1 MSTYTGNSSI
11 RSRNAKKK
19 HHALSSLPPS
29 SPLPLHM
36 LFCHSHA
43 HSMCTTAWFR
53 FLEEYQRGAI
63 AWGWVSRRDL
73 KEGKVKECPT
83 WWGTSFQAEKPKK
96 KNLFDCC
103 IHFCHEMLRRTCWQR
118 RCRNTARL
126 KARDFFNTFFLS
138 ISVFRVITACLKC
151 ALMSSLLEW
160 KPSATVQDSVC
171 YTVVVLDSKFTADA
185 VIFIVD
191 KLCNLA
197 PLPDK
202 SCCVSQLVSYVLLVS

>member
-1 MSTYTGNSSI
+1 M
-11 RSRNAKKK
+11 
-19 HHALSSLPPS
+19 
-29 SPLPLHM
+29 
-36 LFCHSHA
+36 
-43 HSMCTTAWFR
+43 
-53 FLEEYQRGAI
+53 
-63 AWGWVSRRDL
+63 
-73 KEGKVKECPT
+73 
-83 WWGTSFQAEKPKK
+83 SFQKRSERGQGQRMPNMVRYFIPGGEAQKEKPLRLLRSFLPW
-96 KNLFDCC
+96 NAAQD
-103 IHFCHEMLRRTCWQR
+103 MLATEVSKHSQAQSTC
-118 RCRNTARL
+118 
-126 KARDFFNTFFLS
+126 DFFNTFFLS